1 MKQNHFGIRF
11 AGVAGLV
18 AILACGCGD
27 SEERQPIAFGAEGN
41 RLLAYETREPWA
53 VQTVIERYSEDPG
66 GWDINGQICFK
77 PDGSGRFIAGEDTG
91 QPTPPAGYGFF
102 QLAGRRVGE
111 LSATRVGKL
120 TPTYQE
126 SRSQPEPYGCGFL
139 KDGRLL
145 TTDVGNQSS
154 GPPTGQLI
162 IWFPPFDGD
171 SVSYCKLDIGIGT
184 AGGIFVDDQ
193 DRAYV
198 ASARETAGVFR
209 FDPPYPTSNQ
219 ASGGC
224 GRLDATGAP
233 LADRVQ
239 RENFIVANPNSPT
252 PNAVAP
258 SARDSLYVSSVFN
271 GVIAEYD
278 FSGDFIR
285 RILEPPAGETLGPV
299 PFSTGTPMGIAVDR
313 SGRLF
318 YADLGIR
325 VSETGIGPGRLAGSY
340 RVIEFIDGKPQAPR
354 TLASGLAFPDGAG
367 VME

>member
-1 MKQNHFGIRF
+1 MQNHFQSSLVGIGVF
-11 AGVAGLV
+11 A
-18 AILACGCGD
+18 AILAGGCGD
-27 SEERQPIAFGAEGN
+27 SEKRQPIAFGAEGN
-41 RLLAYETREPWA
+41 RLLAYETEEPWS
-53 VQTVIERYSEDPG
+53 VQTVIERYAEDSA
-66 GWDINGQICFK
+66 GWDINGQICFT

-102 QLAGRRVGE
+102 QLDGSRVGD
-111 LSATRVGKL
+111 LSATRMGKL

-126 SRSQPEPYGCGFL
+126 ARSQPEPYGCSFL
-139 KDGRLL
+139 EDGRLL

-154 GPPTGQLI
+154 GAPTGQLI
-162 IWFPPFDGD
+162 IWFPPFDRD
-171 SVSYCKLDIGIGT
+171 SVTYCKLDVGIGT
-184 AGGIFVDDQ
+184 AGGIYVDDQ

-209 FDPPYPTSNQ
+209 FAPPYPTSNE
-219 ASGGC
+219 AAGGC
-224 GRLDATGAP
+224 GRLDTTGAP

-239 RENFIVANPNSPT
+239 REAFIVANANSPT

-258 SARDSLYVSSVFN
+258 SGHDTIYVSSVFN

-278 FSGDFIR
+278 FSGEFLR
-285 RILEPPAGETLGPV
+285 RVLEPPAGETLGPV
-299 PFSTGTPMGIAVDR
+299 PFTTGTPMGIAVDR
-313 SGRLF
+313 SGRIF

-325 VSETGIGPGRLAGSY
+325 VSESGIGPGRLAGSY
-340 RVIEFIDGKPQAPR
+340 RVIEFIDGKPQAPK